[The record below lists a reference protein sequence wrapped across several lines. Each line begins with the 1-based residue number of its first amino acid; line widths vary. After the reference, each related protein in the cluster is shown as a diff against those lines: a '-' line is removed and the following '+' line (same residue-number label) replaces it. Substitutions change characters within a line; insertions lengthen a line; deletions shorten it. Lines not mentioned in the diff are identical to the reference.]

1 MTARFHS
8 VSSRPASCR
17 TTLRCRAAATAAA
30 GLLLLASLAM
40 TTPVS
45 AQQRNPLQ
53 TIGQTVADRASQA
66 YAFERFT
73 VTSRDGSRS
82 WRVHVAVPKTPAP
95 ATGWPTFWMLDGNA
109 ALIEFDD
116 ALLDELAAQPEPHA
130 LVFIGY
136 DNDLRIDSPQ
146 RNRDYTP
153 AVLPPEDAE
162 TAPLGSGG
170 ADALAEL
177 IERRIRPQLA
187 QRLPIDPQRQTL
199 WGHSLGG
206 LFVLHTLY
214 TRTGAFQTYVAGS
227 PSMWWGN
234 AHAVRESERFIAHNA
249 GHPARVMIHLGGA
262 ERVGDRGKRDLSNP
276 RVVAHLRRI
285 QAATPDAAMRLAE
298 TLATVPGV
306 DASYREFPG
315 LGHGPM
321 FRASLMGALHAVT
334 GVADRSDTP
343 RPPAGE

>member
-73 VTSRDGSRS
+73 VTSDDGSRS
-82 WRVHVAVPKTPAP
+82 WRVHVAVPKSPVPA
-95 ATGWPTFWMLDGNA
+95 AGWPTFWMLDGNA

-153 AVLPPEDAE
+153 QYCHPRMRRPRHWAVA
-162 TAPLGSGG
+162 AP
-170 ADALAEL
+170 
-177 IERRIRPQLA
+177 
-187 QRLPIDPQRQTL
+187 
-199 WGHSLGG
+199 
-206 LFVLHTLY
+206 
-214 TRTGAFQTYVAGS
+214 TRW
-227 PSMWWGN
+227 PS
-234 AHAVRESERFIAHNA
+234 
-249 GHPARVMIHLGGA
+249 
-262 ERVGDRGKRDLSNP
+262 
-276 RVVAHLRRI
+276 
-285 QAATPDAAMRLAE
+285 
-298 TLATVPGV
+298 
-306 DASYREFPG
+306 
-315 LGHGPM
+315 
-321 FRASLMGALHAVT
+321 
-334 GVADRSDTP
+334 
-343 RPPAGE
+343 